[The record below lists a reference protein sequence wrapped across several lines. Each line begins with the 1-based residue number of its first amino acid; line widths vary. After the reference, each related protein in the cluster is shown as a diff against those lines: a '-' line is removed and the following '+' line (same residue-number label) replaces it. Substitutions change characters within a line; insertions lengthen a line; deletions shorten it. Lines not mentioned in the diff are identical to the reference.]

1 MLGYKYRRL
10 TRPTL
15 KCHEARKA
23 QHSLSGAGAGTSSAY
38 RPLLYPYPYSCT
50 VSRAGRPTHRGPGY
64 RSEGL

>member
-23 QHSLSGAGAGTSSAY
+23 QHSLSGAGGYLQRLQAATVPLPLQLY
-38 RPLLYPYPYSCT
+38 RVPSGETNAPRT
-50 VSRAGRPTHRGPGY
+50 GV
-64 RSEGL
+64 